1 MLTVLFLIAL
11 TAIAAAMAGV
21 SLLEPRTAR
30 QRLARLAD
38 SDEEEAPPDLTGDD
52 SPGVREKMARFIAPL
67 AGRAAR
73 TGARSYQTVTT
84 RLVYAGFR
92 NASAL
97 PIYMGSRVAVAMG
110 SSTIGLALP
119 IVWGITDIRFIG
131 VVLLGGGLGFVLP
144 GAFIDW
150 RIKRRH
156 ADITRSLPDAI
167 DLMVVCVEAG
177 LNMISTLDRISKEYA
192 RSSRVLALEFRIV
205 VLETQAGKSAS
216 EALRGL
222 GTRTGVV
229 DLSSLVAML
238 VQTERFGTSLVE
250 SLRVHSDALR
260 VKRLQ
265 LAEETAQQASIKML
279 IPAGVFVFPA
289 TLLVSVGP
297 GFLRILQVF
306 Q

>member
-1 MLTVLFLIAL
+1 VIAVLLLIAL
-11 TAIAAAMAGV
+11 TATAAAMAGV

-30 QRLARLAD
+30 QRLARLGD
-38 SDEEEAPPDLTGDD
+38 TEQDDGPRIDLNEDAPGL
-52 SPGVREKMARFIAPL
+52 REKLARFVAPL

-73 TGARSYQTVTT
+73 TGARSYQSVTT

-92 NASAL
+92 TTSSL

-110 SSTIGLALP
+110 MSTLGLGLP
-119 IVWGITDIRFIG
+119 IVMGITDIRF
-131 VVLLGGGLGFVLP
+131 VAAVLLAGGFGFILP
-144 GAFIDW
+144 GAFVDW

-156 ADITRSLPDAI
+156 AEIVRSLPDAI

-177 LNMISTLDRISKEYA
+177 LNMVATLDRISKEYA
-192 RSSRVLALEFRIV
+192 RTRRILALEFRIV
-205 VLETQAGKSAS
+205 VLETQAGKSTGD
-216 EALRGL
+216 ALRGL

-229 DLSSLVAML
+229 DLGSLVAML
-238 VQTERFGTSLVE
+238 IQTERFGTSLVE

-265 LAEETAQQASIKML
+265 VAEETAQKASLKML
-279 IPAGVFVFPA
+279 IPAGVFIFPA

-297 GFLRILQVF
+297 GFLKILQVF
-306 Q
+306 K